1 MATPTTKTPLS
12 SQTRR
17 AALASIDGLVVLL
30 KEWNHQRV
38 RPVHLIR
45 ASDAYRAQLE
55 ALCRV

>member
-1 MATPTTKTPLS
+1 MATPTTK
-12 SQTRR
+12 TRR

-45 ASDAYRAQLE
+45 AADAYRAQLE